1 MAIPIAMIVIGKLS
15 IVWGGGGG
23 GGGGGGRRVGGTPNK
38 ILGWELVLPESLACD
53 DSLEPLT
60 LHHTTAQTL

>member
-15 IVWGGGGG
+15 IVW
-23 GGGGGGRRVGGTPNK
+23 GGGGRRVGGTPNK

>member
-15 IVWGGGGG
+15 IVWGGE
-23 GGGGGGRRVGGTPNK
+23 RRVGGTPNK